1 MPKVKPE
8 ILSWAR
14 ETAGLTLEEAVGK
27 LKIHD
32 AHGVAAEERLT
43 ALESGETEP
52 TRQMLVKMA
61 KQYRRPLVTFYLSTP
76 PAKGDRGADFRTLP
90 SQNHYSTAEAVPL
103 EAYEE
108 VVAGK
113 EDSLTIWLKDNKI
126 NLMLD
131 EQVDVEIVRRIV
143 EEGYAADL
151 TDDEIDKLGN
161 DPFLAAYG
169 LVDGGHR
176 VVVTTEV
183 SKPSR
188 TRANR
193 HLPDVCRYFE
203 IPCVNTF
210 QMVRVLDFRTH
221 WNAE

>member
-1 MPKVKPE
+1 MLYLLDTNVL
-8 ILSWAR
+8 I
-14 ETAGLTLEEAVGK
+14 
-27 LKIHD
+27 D
-32 AHGVAAEERLT
+32 AHRDYYPVDRVPEFWDWLA
-43 ALESGETEP
+43 SMGEQA
-52 TRQMLVKMA
+52 RVK
-61 KQYRRPLVTFYLSTP
+61 
-76 PAKGDRGADFRTLP
+76 
-90 SQNHYSTAEAVPL
+90 VPL

-108 VVAGK
+108 VIAGK
-113 EDSLTIWLKDNKI
+113 EDPLTIWLKDNKI

-131 EQVDVEIVRRIV
+131 EQVDMEIVRRIV

-169 LVDGGHR
+169 LADGGHR

-203 IPCVNTF
+203 ISCVNTF
-210 QMVRVLDFRTH
+210 QMVRALDFRTH